1 MTTGSP
7 ITVITRNKD
16 KISSDYDQFRNI
28 LRPGHADFT
37 AGIKYSFSDMRGG
50 GHFSGRIT
58 WGLVVAG
65 VIARK
70 FIPRLM

>member
-28 LRPGHADFT
+28 PRPGHADFT
-37 AGIKYSFSDMRGG
+37 AGIKYSGYSDMRGG
-50 GHFSGRIT
+50 GHFQAGSHG
-58 WGLVVAG
+58 GL
-65 VIARK
+65 
-70 FIPRLM
+70 L